1 MGNHG
6 QPCSGNRAFMPENIM
21 AMKVVPPTAPVAA
34 LVMRAAH
41 SLARRWIAE
50 FSLVGEY
57 RDILKAAL
65 KFVWDCVRGR
75 AGVARLPRFAATTPR
90 VWRNLVVSVILGVKA
105 PVVTTTH
112 SRPWL
117 KDGEFFQLG
126 WVPIRKIPSLLAA
139 ETVGYAY
146 SAATGSA
153 GVFWS

>member
-6 QPCSGNRAFMPENIM
+6 QPCSGNRVFMPENIM
-21 AMKVVPPTAPVAA
+21 AMKVVPPTTPVAA

-105 PVVTTTH
+105 PVVTTTR
-112 SRPWL
+112 SREWL
-117 KDGEFFQLG
+117 AEGEFFRLG
-126 WVPIRKIPSLLAA
+126 WVPIWKIPSLLSAS
-139 ETVGYAY
+139 TVDHVYCAR
-146 SAATGSA
+146 TGKV
-153 GVFWS
+153 GVAWN